1 MSMNKYIFL
10 WLCLCFS
17 QILSAQFL
25 NVNGSLVIDNAS
37 SEGARIVVLRNNIEL
52 EKREIGKRGR
62 FDLKFGLG
70 ADYRLFFEKDG

>member
-52 EKREIGKRGR
+52 RDFLVILRISSPST
-62 FDLKFGLG
+62 
-70 ADYRLFFEKDG
+70 